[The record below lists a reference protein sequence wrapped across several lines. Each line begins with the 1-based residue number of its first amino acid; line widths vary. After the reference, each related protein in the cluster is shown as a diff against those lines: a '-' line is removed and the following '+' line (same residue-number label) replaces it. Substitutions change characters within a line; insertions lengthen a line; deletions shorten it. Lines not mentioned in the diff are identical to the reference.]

1 MAINIETQKEN
12 LLKEKDMLIRQ
23 LSGLGLYDPLTNT
36 FTAEA
41 DTVEKNNVHDMDEDA
56 DIFESFETNSA
67 TGGIL
72 QERLTDVQDA
82 LTKIENNTYG
92 ICEVMNTPIEED
104 RLIAN
109 PAART
114 CKQAMNQE

>member
-1 MAINIETQKEN
+1 MQYSIETQKEN
-12 LLKEKDMLIRQ
+12 LLKEKEMLVRQ

-41 DTVEKNNVHDMDEDA
+41 DNTDKNAPHDMDEDA
-56 DIFESFETNSA
+56 DTFESFETNSS
-67 TGGIL
+67 TGAIL
-72 QERLTDVQDA
+72 RERLTDVQDA
-82 LTKIENNTYG
+82 LQKIENNIYG
-92 ICEVMNTPIEED
+92 MCEVMNVPIEED

>member
-1 MAINIETQKEN
+1 MQYTIETQKEN
-12 LLKEKDMLIRQ
+12 LLKEQDMLVRQ
-23 LSGLGLYDPLTNT
+23 LAGLGLYDPLTDT
-36 FTAEA
+36 FTATA
-41 DTVEKNNVHDMDEDA
+41 DDVEKNNAHDMDEDA
-56 DIFESFETNSA
+56 DMFESFETNSA

-82 LTKIENNTYG
+82 LKKIENNTYG
-92 ICEVMNTPIEED
+92 MCEIMNVPIEED

>member
-1 MAINIETQKEN
+1 MALDINTQKEN
-12 LLKEKDMLIRQ
+12 LLTEKDMLIRQ
-23 LSGLGLYDPLTNT
+23 LSGLGLYDPLTHT

-41 DTVEKNNVHDMDEDA
+41 DNVDKNIPHDVDEEA
-56 DIFESFETNSA
+56 DMFESFETNSS
-67 TGGIL
+67 TGAIL
-72 QERLTDVQDA
+72 RERLADVENA
-82 LTKIENNTYG
+82 LQKIENNIYG
-92 ICEVMNTPIEED
+92 ICEVMNIPIEED